1 MHMYVGVIN
10 VTAKMTVTFVNRKRR
25 KIAKNKRYTLL
36 KNIIKVNYEIKMSD
50 QMTKREFGTKL
61 LN

>member
-1 MHMYVGVIN
+1 MYVGVIN

-36 KNIIKVNYEIKMSD
+36 KKYRKS
-50 QMTKREFGTKL
+50 KL
-61 LN
+61 